1 MALKKISRGIL
12 INLSLILISTIFAL
26 LLSEFALRLIGLK
39 PMYVSPERD
48 RFWKYDSLLGW
59 VHQPGQQGI
68 FETPQFRTSVRI
80 NEKGLRDRSHSYS
93 AQNSSPRILVLG
105 DSFAWGYGVEES
117 DRFSQLLEQ
126 SMDVEV
132 INAGVSGYST
142 DQELLWYQNEGTKYE
157 TNLVIVQ
164 LAGNDVGDNTQELVS
179 NIYYKPKFELENGKL
194 VLTNNPV
201 PKTSPRGR
209 FIYSISQHSSL
220 AYFLVQRYFDFSALY
235 RKSAVHPEKVNSPA
249 SNTSAEKED
258 FKLTIALLDEIRKT
272 AESRNAKFMIVATDR
287 WWNSTSGG
295 TYKDFINTLQDNGF
309 LVLDVESM
317 PGFDSEEMLIPND
330 GHWSQAGHKF
340 VAEKIKAFIEANQ
353 LLSQP

>member
-1 MALKKISRGIL
+1 
-12 INLSLILISTIFAL
+12 
-26 LLSEFALRLIGLK
+26 
-39 PMYVSPERD
+39 
-48 RFWKYDSLLGW
+48 W

-68 FETPQFRTSVRI
+68 FVTPQFRTSVRI

-93 AQNSSPRILVLG
+93 SQNNSPRVLVLG

-117 DRFSQLLEQ
+117 NRFSQLLEK

-157 TNLVIVQ
+157 TNLVILQ

-179 NIYYKPKFELENGKL
+179 NIYYKPKFALENGKL

-235 RKSAVHPEKVNSPA
+235 RKGAVQPAKVNSPA
-249 SNTSAEKED
+249 TNTNAEKED
-258 FKLTIALLDEIRKT
+258 FK
-272 AESRNAKFMIVATDR
+272 
-287 WWNSTSGG
+287 
-295 TYKDFINTLQDNGF
+295 
-309 LVLDVESM
+309 
-317 PGFDSEEMLIPND
+317 
-330 GHWSQAGHKF
+330 
-340 VAEKIKAFIEANQ
+340 
-353 LLSQP
+353 